1 MAEPNTT
8 GGYVIFV
15 LFGAIFST
23 LEQGPAMGA
32 LFGSFFFLATPS
44 PQFSVAQK
52 TLLLFFSL
60 GLGYGA
66 GVGVTAFGG
75 WEKLSMFA
83 STLCSALGAGGVSSW
98 HNYQNGG
105 PVPKWILFILDR
117 LPFLNKRGEDN
128 G

>member
-8 GGYVIFV
+8 GGYALFI
-15 LFGAIFST
+15 LFGAVFST

-44 PQFSVAQK
+44 PQFRTLQK
-52 TLLLFFSL
+52 ILLLFFSL

-66 GVGVTAFGG
+66 GIAVTAFGG
-75 WEKLSMFA
+75 YEKLSMLT
-83 STLCSALGAGGVSSW
+83 STLFSALGAGGVSSW

-105 PVPKWILFILDR
+105 PVPKWIVFVLDR

>member
-1 MAEPNTT
+1 MAEPNTA
-8 GGYVIFV
+8 GGYA
-15 LFGAIFST
+15 LFILFSAIFST

-44 PQFSVAQK
+44 PQFRTLQK
-52 TLLLFFSL
+52 ILLLFFSL

-66 GVGVTAFGG
+66 GIAVTAFGG
-75 WEKLSMFA
+75 YEKISMLT
-83 STLCSALGAGGVSSW
+83 STLFSALGAGGVSSW

-105 PVPKWILFILDR
+105 PVPKWIVFVLDR